1 MFNFLKVKTIALALG
16 LLFSASSF
24 ATVMTDTVSQ
34 NTFVGWWESV
44 HYQHNLNDN
53 GFVLGSAVSGS
64 LQVAVSD
71 DGGRFDLWEVILFT
85 VEDFDFDTGAVT
97 FNNGFSGDLEINALG
112 QLNTDGYLDVTV
124 TSLFGDFYLGDSTL
138 TVSVPAPSTL
148 LIFAIAVV
156 GLVMRR
162 QRDITV

>member
-1 MFNFLKVKTIALALG
+1 MFNFLKVKTIGLALG

-156 GLVMRR
+156 GLVIRR